1 MDRKIHCATREGG
14 YALTFNAMASPC
26 ELLIDID
33 NKALAILVG
42 EQVAH
47 EAWRI
52 EDKYSRYQVDSACG
66 QLNARAGQ
74 ICDIDEE
81 TFLLLQFADQCFQMS
96 QGLFDITSG
105 VLRKVWHF
113 DGSDNIPSVQ
123 EVEKVL
129 PFIGWKKVTFDQ
141 HSFHMQSKMEID
153 FGGIG
158 KEYAVD
164 KALLIAQ
171 QLLAEHQQGD
181 CPLLINF
188 GGDLAVSGPRANNV
202 AWTIGVEHPSLLHHK
217 SMIVNISHGAIATS
231 GDANRFLLKNGKRYS
246 HILNVQTGWPV
257 ENPPKSVTVAAPKCI
272 QAGLLSTLALLQG
285 QDAGNFLTSQ
295 EITHWLIE

>member
-1 MDRKIHCATREGG
+1 MERKIHCAKREEG
-14 YALTFNAMASPC
+14 YAVTFNAMASPC
-26 ELLIDID
+26 ELLIDTED
-33 NKALAILVG
+33 KPLALLIG
-42 EQVAH
+42 EHVAN

-52 EDKYSRYQVDSACG
+52 EDKYSRYNEKSVCG
-66 QLNARAGQ
+66 QLNARAGR

-123 EVEKVL
+123 AVEQVL
-129 PFIGWKKVTFDQ
+129 PFLGWKKITFDQ

-171 QLLAEHQQGD
+171 QLLADNQQD
-181 CPLLINF
+181 HCPILINF
-188 GGDLAVSGPRANNV
+188 GGDLAVSGPRANNM
-202 AWTIGVEHPSLLHHK
+202 AWTVGVEHPSLLNNK
-217 SMIVNISHGAIATS
+217 SMIVKISHGAIATS
-231 GDANRFLLKNGKRYS
+231 GDANRYLLHKDKRYS
-246 HILNVQTGWPV
+246 HILNVKTGWPV
-257 ENPPKSVTVAAPKCI
+257 ENPPSSVTVAAPKCI

-285 QDAGNFLTSQ
+285 KDARDFLISQDIN
-295 EITHWLIE
+295 HWIID